1 MAKRATVGVTGPDRG
16 GFMAWLMT
24 ALAIRRCGA
33 RAVRIQPSQTVDR
46 GLLDAVVI
54 GGGSDVDPLHYGE
67 ESLKEDFTDT
77 RHSTALDWLVG
88 LVLSVFRAIF
98 ARHSIQGYDRARDS
112 MEQDIIRHA
121 LQRDLPV
128 LGICRGAQLMNV
140 SLGGSLH
147 QDIGHFYTEDTNNV
161 RSILPRKKIDVTDDS
176 RLRRMLDT
184 PSCYVNALH
193 NQSIKR
199 LGENVIVSAR
209 EPNGVIQAI
218 EKQDHRFFIGVQWHP
233 EYMPQSK
240 TQQNL
245 FRGLIQSVASY
256 SPGQGQ

>member
-1 MAKRATVGVTGPDRG
+1 MAKRATIGVTGPDRG

-33 RAVRIQPSQTVDR
+33 RAVRIRPSQAVDR
-46 GLLDAVVI
+46 SLLDAVVI

-77 RHSTALDWLVG
+77 RHTTALDWLVG
-88 LVLSVFRAIF
+88 LVLGVFRAIF
-98 ARHSIQGYDRARDS
+98 ARHSTQGYDPARDS

-121 LQRDLPV
+121 LHRNLPV

-140 SLGGSLH
+140 ALGGSLH

-161 RSILPRKKIDVTDDS
+161 RSILPRKKIDITGDS
-176 RLRRMLDT
+176 HLRSMLCT
-184 PSCYVNALH
+184 ASCYVNALH
-193 NQSIKR
+193 DQSIKQ
-199 LGENVIVSAR
+199 LGEQVIVSAR

-233 EYMPQSK
+233 EYMPQSR
-240 TQQNL
+240 TQQHL
-245 FRGLIQSVASY
+245 FRGLVESTGGDRQ
-256 SPGQGQ
+256 QER